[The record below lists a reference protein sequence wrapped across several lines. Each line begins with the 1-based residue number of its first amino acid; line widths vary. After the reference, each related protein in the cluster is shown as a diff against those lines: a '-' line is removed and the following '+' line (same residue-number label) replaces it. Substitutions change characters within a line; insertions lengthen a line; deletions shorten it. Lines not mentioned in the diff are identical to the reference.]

1 MEKETVVEIQ
11 IQELAGV
18 SESSEL
24 MALLG
29 IATDFQPVEE
39 LRRVVSRYGNDPDWT
54 LFVAQLRGK
63 MVGLLGLREREGSR
77 FDICHFAVDEK
88 HQNRGFGRALIHE
101 GFATFPMI
109 ELRAKATSEAAGF
122 FHRNGFEMVDVTV
135 DNRGVQSF
143 SFSLKRQ

>member
-1 MEKETVVEIQ
+1 MDKETVVEIQ
-11 IQELAGV
+11 IHELAGV
-18 SESSEL
+18 SESTEL

-77 FDICHFAVDEK
+77 FDI
-88 HQNRGFGRALIHE
+88 
-101 GFATFPMI
+101 
-109 ELRAKATSEAAGF
+109 
-122 FHRNGFEMVDVTV
+122 
-135 DNRGVQSF
+135 
-143 SFSLKRQ
+143 